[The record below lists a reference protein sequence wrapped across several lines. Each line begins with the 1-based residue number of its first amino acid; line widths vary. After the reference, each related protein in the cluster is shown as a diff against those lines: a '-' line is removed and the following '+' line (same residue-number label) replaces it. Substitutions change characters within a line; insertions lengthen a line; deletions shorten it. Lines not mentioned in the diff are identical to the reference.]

1 MNRLVYRNKE
11 YTGETR
17 DLLSASA
24 SIGDALA
31 AESLSVD
38 TLTAR
43 VLNYDAKLLPLATG
57 GQLLVAE
64 GVLLAARAERL
75 GLDRSSRYG
84 EPVYYYHGED
94 LIGKFYVESIRRVG
108 RETYQFE
115 AVSAVGLLL
124 SSDYY
129 GGIYSGIS
137 LAELVSDIIHGII
150 EYRMDPGLGE
160 TILYGLI
167 RKKSRRDALLDC
179 LFAAGAMIE
188 KDETGLLSIVPQ
200 QEGTPYRLEETEIYM
215 GGSVSGNTPATQVS
229 VTEHSFAALPGDN
242 LVTLFDGESA
252 AELIRTPKGV
262 LVSGVLVEFDEPA
275 HDLQAE
281 NGVILENGANYAVLG
296 PSSSVTLTGRQYT
309 HTRRVLTKVLSDQGT
324 PNVIQSS
331 ACELVSLLNAENV
344 LKRLEAYYGHAVS
357 YQMDLV
363 VTHQKPGDAVT
374 FVDPFGEAASGYIR
388 DLDIT
393 MSGILKGRA
402 EIVAGYIPG
411 GSGNYYEH
419 VAVITEDSTFV
430 MPPECKGKAR
440 VVVIGGGDG
449 GVLGSPGEKGG
460 DATNSKYGSG
470 GEGGA
475 PGTPGN
481 GGKIYVETI
490 QASPG
495 QSFPVKIGPGGKGAT
510 VDAEAELGGNTT
522 FGALSSA
529 NGRSAQEG
537 YVNLLDGSI
546 YGDIGVNGIHGGRG
560 SGAGENG
567 AEVIPGED
575 VEYKGIVYHPGKQ
588 GNKRTS
594 GDTYALGGLGGG
606 PAAGAPG
613 GNGND
618 GKFTYNPG
626 GTIFAD
632 GGPGGKGAVPVK
644 ADNGIHRGQG
654 GGAGHGGGGGGGGG
668 PAKSEDGNDYQWPG
682 DGGSG
687 GEGGGGGDGAS
698 GLVLVYY

>member
-1 MNRLVYRNKE
+1 MNRLIYRNKA

-43 VLNYDAKLLPLATG
+43 VLNYDTRLLPLAADG
-57 GQLLVAE
+57 KLLAAE
-64 GVLLAARAERL
+64 GVLLAAQTARL
-75 GLDRSSRYG
+75 GLDKSYRYG
-84 EPVYYYHGED
+84 EPVWYYHGED
-94 LIGKFYVESIRRVG
+94 LIGKFYVESIPRTG
-108 RETYQFE
+108 REAYQLK
-115 AVSAVGLLL
+115 AVSAVGLLR
-124 SSDYY
+124 SSYYY
-129 GGIYSGIS
+129 GGIYNGIS
-137 LAELVSDIIHGII
+137 LAELAADIIRGII
-150 EYRMDPGLGE
+150 AYRMDPALGE

-167 RKKSRRDALLDC
+167 RKKSRRDALLDT

-200 QEGTPYRLEETEIYM
+200 KERTPYGLEETEIYM
-215 GGSVSGNTPATQVS
+215 GGSVAGDTPATQIS
-229 VTEHSFAALPGDN
+229 VTEHSFAALPGDT
-242 LVTLFDGESA
+242 LVTLFDGEAA
-252 AELIRTPKGV
+252 AEV
-262 LVSGVLVEFDEPA
+262 LVTPMGEQVRGVLVEFDEPA
-275 HDLQAE
+275 HDLQAA
-281 NGVILENGANYAVLG
+281 NGVILESGANYAVLG
-296 PSSSVTLTGRQYT
+296 PSSSVTLTGKQYT
-309 HTRRVLTKVLSDQGT
+309 HTQRVLTKVLSDQGT

-393 MSGILKGRA
+393 MSGILKGSA
-402 EIVAGYIPG
+402 TIVSGYIPTA
-411 GSGNYYEH
+411 SGNYYEH
-419 VAVITEDSTFV
+419 VAVLTEDTDFV

-449 GVLGSPGEKGG
+449 GGLGSPGKEGG
-460 DATNSKYGSG
+460 KASADKYGAA

-495 QSFPVKIGPGGKGAT
+495 QRFAVKIGPGGKGAT
-510 VDAEAELGGNTT
+510 LDAEAEPGGETT

-529 NGRSAQEG
+529 DGRSAAEG
-537 YVNLLDGSI
+537 YVNLFDGSI
-546 YGDIGVNGIHGGRG
+546 YGDVGISGIPGGRG
-560 SGAGENG
+560 SGAGETG
-567 AEVIPGED
+567 TEVVPGED
-575 VEYKGIVYHPGKQ
+575 VEYKGVIYRPGEQ
-588 GNKRTS
+588 GES
-594 GDTYALGGLGGG
+594 GHYSSYYGLGGLGGG
-606 PAAGAPG
+606 AAAGAPG
-613 GNGND
+613 GNGERGYVNSQP
-618 GKFTYNPG
+618 FANG
-626 GTIFAD
+626 GE
-632 GGPGGKGAVPVK
+632 GGDGAVPVK
-644 ADNGIHRGQG
+644 ADDGLRRGQG

-668 PAKSEDGNDYQWPG
+668 PAKGPDSSSTWYGQ
-682 DGGSG
+682 GGSG
-687 GEGGGGGDGAS
+687 GDGGEGGDGAP
-698 GLVLVYY
+698 GMVLVYY

>member
-1 MNRLVYRNKE
+1 MNRLIYRNKA

-43 VLNYDAKLLPLATG
+43 VLNYDTRLLPLAADG
-57 GQLLVAE
+57 KLLAAE
-64 GVLLAARAERL
+64 GVLLAAQTARL
-75 GLDRSSRYG
+75 GLDKSYRYG
-84 EPVYYYHGED
+84 EPVWYYHGED
-94 LIGKFYVESIRRVG
+94 LIGKFYVESIPRTG
-108 RETYQFE
+108 REAYQLK
-115 AVSAVGLLL
+115 AVSAVGLLR
-124 SSDYY
+124 SSYYY
-129 GGIYSGIS
+129 GGIYNGIS
-137 LAELVSDIIHGII
+137 LAELAADIIRGII
-150 EYRMDPGLGE
+150 AYRMDPALGE

-167 RKKSRRDALLDC
+167 RKKSRRDALLDA

-200 QEGTPYRLEETEIYM
+200 KERTPYGLEETEIYM
-215 GGSVSGNTPATQVS
+215 GGSVAGDTPATQIS
-229 VTEHSFAALPGDN
+229 VTEHSFAALPGDT
-242 LVTLFDGESA
+242 LVTLFDGEAA
-252 AELIRTPKGV
+252 AEV
-262 LVSGVLVEFDEPA
+262 LVTPMGEQVRGVLVEFDEPA
-275 HDLQAE
+275 HDLQAA
-281 NGVILENGANYAVLG
+281 NGAILESGANYAVLG
-296 PSSSVTLTGRQYT
+296 PSSSVTLTGKQYT
-309 HTRRVLTKVLSDQGT
+309 HTQRVLTKVLSDQGT

-393 MSGILKGRA
+393 MSGILKGSA
-402 EIVAGYIPG
+402 TIVSGYIPTA
-411 GSGNYYEH
+411 SGNYYEH
-419 VAVITEDSTFV
+419 VAVLTEDTDFV

-449 GVLGSPGEKGG
+449 GGLGSPGKEGG
-460 DATNSKYGSG
+460 KASADKYGAA

-495 QSFPVKIGPGGKGAT
+495 QRFAVKIGLGGKGAT
-510 VDAEAELGGNTT
+510 LDAEAEPGGETT
-522 FGALSSA
+522 FGGLSSA
-529 NGRSAQEG
+529 NGRSAAEG
-537 YVNLLDGSI
+537 YVNLFDGSI
-546 YGDIGVNGIHGGRG
+546 YGDVGISGIHGGRG
-560 SGAGENG
+560 SGAGESG
-567 AEVIPGED
+567 TEVVPGED
-575 VEYKGIVYHPGKQ
+575 VEYKGVIYRPGEQ
-588 GNKRTS
+588 GES
-594 GDTYALGGLGGG
+594 GHYSSYYGLGGLGGG
-606 PAAGAPG
+606 AAAGAPG
-613 GNGND
+613 GNGERGYVNSQP
-618 GKFTYNPG
+618 FANG
-626 GTIFAD
+626 GE
-632 GGPGGKGAVPVK
+632 GGDGAVPVK
-644 ADNGIHRGQG
+644 ADDGLRRGQG

-668 PAKSEDGNDYQWPG
+668 PAKGPDSSSTWYGQ
-682 DGGSG
+682 GGSG
-687 GEGGGGGDGAS
+687 GDGGEGGDGAP